1 MDNAV
6 EVILQEVDLVE
17 VVGEYV
23 SLKKAGKN
31 YKGLCP
37 FHQEKTPS
45 FSVSPEKNLYYCFG
59 CGAGGNVFNFLMEL
73 ENIPF
78 KEALEMLARRQGI
91 ELESRDPARE
101 KAHRRKKD
109 LMFEL
114 YRLVARFYQY
124 ILLETKAGSEARD
137 YLEKRGY
144 PLDWSQKVGL
154 GLAPRGW
161 DNLLKFLEKKGYQP
175 AFLEEA
181 GLVIKGRKGYYDRF
195 RDRLMFTIFNRRNH
209 PIAFGGRLLSDVKDQ
224 PKYLNS
230 PETLLY
236 SKSRNLYGINWAAE
250 VIREQDSVLVVEG
263 YTDVLSLHLHGME
276 NSVASLGTALTLDQ
290 ARLLKRFAS
299 RVYIA
304 YDSDIAGE
312 SATRRGL
319 EILRQEGLKVFIVE
333 LEEGM
338 DPDDVVREQG
348 LDFFSEKVKTSKNYL
363 EYLLDRACEKFDLD
377 SSSGRIEA
385 GQECVRVLG
394 NIDNE
399 IERQVYLKYAA
410 EKLDLE
416 AGGLERELNKLL
428 KGRKKENEERG
439 YRTIKKQVGSSA
451 LEIFE
456 EKILSRLLAG
466 DEEQEFFSRI
476 EPEDFVGP
484 KHFELA
490 QLIAAGKTVSEL
502 QLGEDPEIV
511 ELVNRLRFNEVQG
524 STDELVERFLVE
536 KFNQQKRNIREEIKS
551 KSVLPLFWINNKL
564 LEYRDILEKERGLRK
579 EG

>member
-6 EVILQEVDLVE
+6 EIILQEVDLVE

-23 SLKKAGKN
+23 PLKKAGKN

-59 CGAGGNVFNFLMEL
+59 CGAGGNVFNFLMEI

-78 KEALEMLARRQGI
+78 KEALEMLARQQGI
-91 ELESRDPARE
+91 ELESPDPARE

-124 ILLETKAGSEARD
+124 ILLETKAGSEARE
-137 YLEKRGY
+137 YLEKRDY
-144 PLDWSQKVGL
+144 PMEWSKKVGL
-154 GLAPRGW
+154 GLAPPGW
-161 DNLLKFLEKKGYQP
+161 DNLLKYLEKKGYQP

-195 RDRLMFTIFNRRNH
+195 RDRLMFTIFNRRDH
-209 PIAFGGRLLSDVKDQ
+209 PIAFGGRLLSDAKDQ

-236 SKSRNLYGINWAAE
+236 SKSRNLYGINWAADA
-250 VIREQDSVLVVEG
+250 IREKESVLVVEG
-263 YTDVLSLHLHGME
+263 YTDVLSLHLYGME

-312 SATRRGL
+312 TATRRGL

-338 DPDDVVREQG
+338 DPDDAVREKG
-348 LDFFSEKVKTSKNYL
+348 LDFFSEKVKSSKNYL
-363 EYLLDRACEKFDLD
+363 EYLLNRACEKFDLD

-399 IERQVYLKYAA
+399 IERQVYLKYVA
-410 EKLDLE
+410 EKLDLD
-416 AGGLERELNKLL
+416 AGGLERELNKLR
-428 KGRKKENEERG
+428 KGKKKENEERG
-439 YRTIKKQVGSSA
+439 YRTIKRQVDSSV
-451 LEIFE
+451 LEILE

-466 DEEQEFFSRI
+466 EGEEEVFSQI
-476 EPEDFVGP
+476 KPEDFVGP
-484 KHFELA
+484 KHYELA
-490 QLIAAGKTVSEL
+490 QLISAGKSVSEL

-524 STDELVERFLVE
+524 STNELVKRFLVE
-536 KFNQQKRNIREEIKS
+536 KINQEKKSLREEIKS
-551 KSVLPLFWINNKL
+551 KSVPPLFWINNKL